1 MKQLNSV
8 EGPAVASGRI
18 DETDRRLMQEL
29 VHNGRESIVEL
40 ARRIQLSPAATKR
53 RLDRLEDMGAI
64 RGYTA
69 ILDHQ
74 MLGISFEAFTELRFA
89 GDVAVA
95 DIQSISRSVPEVL
108 EAYTIAGDPDA
119 LVRIRVRGVEHLQE
133 VVDALRQQAGV
144 VGTKTLMVLG
154 SWRRGEI
161 KARTLPKNEGRASP

>member
-1 MKQLNSV
+1 MKQKKVAQDSV
-8 EGPAVASGRI
+8 VSSGRI
-18 DETDRRLMQEL
+18 DDTDRLLMHEL
-29 VHNGRESIVEL
+29 VQNGRESVVEL

-53 RLDRLEDMGAI
+53 RLDRLEEMGAI

-74 MLGISFEAFTELRFA
+74 ILGISFEAFTELRFA

-95 DIQSISRSVPEVL
+95 DIQAISRSVPEVL

-119 LVRIRVRGVEHLQE
+119 LVRIRVRSVEHLQQ
-133 VVDALRQQAGV
+133 VVDALRQQSGV

-154 SWRRGEI
+154 SWRRGEDTTRTRATNS
-161 KARTLPKNEGRASP
+161 ARRGP

>member
-1 MKQLNSV
+1 MKQQKEDSAPIHA
-8 EGPAVASGRI
+8 GGRI
-18 DETDRRLMQEL
+18 DETDRLLLQEL
-29 VHNGRESIVEL
+29 VQDGRASVVEL
-40 ARRIQLSPAATKR
+40 ARRIELSPAATKR
-53 RLDRLEDMGAI
+53 RLDRLEEMGAI

-95 DIQSISRSVPEVL
+95 DIQAISRSVPEVL

-154 SWRRGEI
+154 SWRRGEE
-161 KARTLPKNEGRASP
+161 RTRRS

>member
-1 MKQLNSV
+1 MKENKTPM
-8 EGPAVASGRI
+8 GPGVSGGRI
-18 DETDRRLMQEL
+18 DDTDRQLLQEL
-29 VHNGRESIVEL
+29 VQNGRESIVEL

-53 RLDRLEDMGAI
+53 RLDRLEEMGAI

-74 MLGISFEAFTELRFA
+74 MLGVSFEAFTELRFA

-95 DIQSISRSVPEVL
+95 DIQAISRSVPEVL
-108 EAYTIAGDPDA
+108 EVYTIAGDPDA

-133 VVDALRQQAGV
+133 VVDALRQQSGV

-154 SWRRGEI
+154 SWRRGEE
-161 KARTLPKNEGRASP
+161 RRGTRLRD